1 MTGDDVVLNV
11 DDREVSRYTKT
22 RILKQ
27 AGFIVAEAVNGAEA
41 LRMAEELQPPVI
53 LLDVRLPDI
62 SGIEV
67 CRIVKQKWP
76 GIMVLQTSATFTSGA
91 DRTRGLDAGADSYLA
106 QPVEPEE
113 LIASIRA
120 LLRIRAAEY
129 GLRRLNDN
137 LERRVEERTRD
148 LADANESLRL
158 EIAQREKAEA
168 ALVQAQKMEA
178 VGHLT
183 GGIAHDFNNLLTAV
197 VGNLDLIRARATDPR
212 IFRLAENAFKAAERG
227 SKLTAQL
234 LAFSRTQKLATKPTD
249 VNWLV
254 SGMRELL
261 SQSLGP
267 SIEIRIQ
274 PDAAAGLAMADANQL
289 ELAILNLAINAR
301 DAMPSGGAVTIST
314 EEGEIVAGEGSLAA
328 GKYVKI
334 SVSDTGSGMSA
345 EVMARAFDPFFT
357 TKPPGKGTGLGLA
370 QVYGIA
376 KQCGGEAHIT
386 SKPGAG
392 TTVSIW
398 LQHAVAGMP
407 AATERNEAIAPGHRD
422 GNILLVDDD
431 PDVQALVKELLTD
444 LGYQV
449 RVASHGEGG
458 LGLVGEFDPH
468 LLIVDF
474 AMPGMNGAEMAG
486 VVRRTKPD
494 LPILFLSGYADTSA
508 LESAVGNA
516 PLLRKPFR
524 PGELAAAVRDAIDK
538 P

>member
-1 MTGDDVVLNV
+1 
-11 DDREVSRYTKT
+11 
-22 RILKQ
+22 
-27 AGFIVAEAVNGAEA
+27 
-41 LRMAEELQPPVI
+41 
-53 LLDVRLPDI
+53 
-62 SGIEV
+62 
-67 CRIVKQKWP
+67 
-76 GIMVLQTSATFTSGA
+76 
-91 DRTRGLDAGADSYLA
+91 
-106 QPVEPEE
+106 
-113 LIASIRA
+113 
-120 LLRIRAAEY
+120 
-129 GLRRLNDN
+129 
-137 LERRVEERTRD
+137 
-148 LADANESLRL
+148 
-158 EIAQREKAEA
+158 
-168 ALVQAQKMEA
+168 
-178 VGHLT
+178 
-183 GGIAHDFNNLLTAV
+183 
-197 VGNLDLIRARATDPR
+197 
-212 IFRLAENAFKAAERG
+212 
-227 SKLTAQL
+227 L

-249 VNWLV
+249 VNRLV

-267 SIEIRIQ
+267 PIEIRIQ

-334 SVSDTGSGMSA
+334 NVSDTGSGMSA

-486 VVRRTKPD
+486 VVRRTKPE